1 MFRSR
6 SRPTAK
12 LAAILSV
19 FAIIA
24 SACGSNATPA
34 PSVSATTAATPGST
48 TAATPVPSPST
59 VLITPAP
66 IAAGP
71 GPNGGV
77 VVRWFIGLGAG
88 TQPAHLAP
96 EQQWVTDYN
105 KSQKDVY
112 ISVEIVDNSLAG
124 SILKTEIAAGNP
136 PDIIGPVGIEGLN
149 LFRDQLQDLAP
160 LIAAAKYTQ
169 PGVDPK
175 LADFFKIGAGGAQIG
190 LPFAVYPSFL
200 FYNKQ
205 LFDEAKLPYPPTKVG
220 DLYQGKPWDMDA
232 LALLGQKLTVDKN
245 GNDAT
250 SASFDPANVVQWGFD
265 VQYHDNSARAET
277 AMFGAGSPVADD
289 GKTAQVPDYIAAG
302 EKWFN
307 DGIWKTHF
315 IPNANQVASTLLNG
329 GGEFGSGNLAMDE
342 GHTWFTC
349 CVAPAAPAK
358 QFKFGFA
365 VTPSYKGVTVAPL
378 HVDTFSI
385 LKSTKVPDAAFKALT
400 AMVSS
405 GVLLT
410 TYGAMP
416 ADPSKQDAWFKSINA
431 NFPGITLDWSIAQD
445 ALKYPDI
452 PNNQSYVPNYAEAK
466 AAFQAFQNKVRTTA
480 GLDMDKELADLKTT
494 LQGIFDKPAN

>member
-1 MFRSR
+1 MHRTRSSPR
-6 SRPTAK
+6 K
-12 LAAILSV
+12 LATIIASV
-19 FAIIA
+19 GLIA
-24 SACGSNATPA
+24 SACGTQATPSPAASVA
-34 PSVSATTAATPGST
+34 PTTAAA
-48 TAATPVPSPST
+48 TAANTPIPSPST

-88 TQPAHLAP
+88 TQPAHLGP
-96 EQQWVTDYN
+96 EQAWITKYN
-105 KSQKDVY
+105 ASQKDVY

-160 LIAAAKYTQ
+160 LIAKANYTQ

-190 LPFAVYPSFL
+190 VPYAVYPSFL
-200 FYNKQ
+200 FYNKK

-220 DLYQGKPWDMDA
+220 DMYQGKPWDMDA

-289 GKTAQVPDYIAAG
+289 GKTAQIPDYIANG

-315 IPNANQVASTLLNG
+315 IPNANQVASTLLNA

-358 QFKFGFA
+358 QFPFGFA
-365 VTPSYKGVTVAPL
+365 VTPSYKGTTTAPL
-378 HVDTFSI
+378 HVDTFSM

-400 AMVSS
+400 AMVASPE
-405 GVLLT
+405 LLT
-410 TYGAMP
+410 IYGAMP
-416 ADPSKQDAWFKSINA
+416 ADPTKQDAWFKSINA
-431 NFPGITLDWSIAQD
+431 NFPGITLDWSIAQE

-466 AAFQAFQNKVRTTA
+466 TAFQAFQNKIRTTS
-480 GLDMDKELADLKTT
+480 GLNIDTELATLKTT

>member
-1 MFRSR
+1 MHRTRSSPR
-6 SRPTAK
+6 ALGSLLITVGI
-12 LAAILSV
+12 LAT
-19 FAIIA
+19 
-24 SACGSNATPA
+24 ACGTQATASPA
-34 PSVSATTAATPGST
+34 TSAAPTTAAA
-48 TAATPVPSPST
+48 TAANTPIPSPST

-88 TQPAHLAP
+88 TQPAHLGP
-96 EQQWVTDYN
+96 EQAWITAYN

-160 LIAAAKYTQ
+160 LVAKANYTQ

-190 LPFAVYPSFL
+190 LPYAVYPSFL
-200 FYNKQ
+200 FYNKK
-205 LFDEAKLPYPPTKVG
+205 LFDEAKLPYPPSKVG

-277 AMFGAGSPVADD
+277 AMFGAGSPVAAD
-289 GKTAQVPDYIAAG
+289 GKTAQIPDYIANG

-315 IPNANQVASTLLNG
+315 IPNANQVASTLLNA

-358 QFKFGFA
+358 QFPFGFA
-365 VTPSYKGVTVAPL
+365 VTPSYNGTTTAPL
-378 HVDTFSI
+378 HVDTFSM

-400 AMVSS
+400 AMVASPE
-405 GVLLT
+405 LLT
-410 TYGAMP
+410 IYGAMP

-431 NFPGITLDWSIAQD
+431 QFPGITLDWTIAQD

-466 AAFQAFQNKVRTTA
+466 AAFQAFQNKVRTTS
-480 GLDMDKELADLKTT
+480 GLDMDKELANLKTT

>member
-1 MFRSR
+1 MNRSR
-6 SRPTAK
+6 SGPPVLLV
-12 LAAILSV
+12 LAGVVAIL
-19 FAIIA
+19 A
-24 SACGSNATPA
+24 SACGTATTSSA
-34 PSVSATTAATPGST
+34 PSAAPSAAPTTAPSA
-48 TAATPVPSPST
+48 AATASPVI
-59 VLITPAP
+59 ITPAP

-88 TQPAHLAP
+88 TQPAHLGP
-96 EQQWVTDYN
+96 EQAWIQKYN
-105 KSQKDVY
+105 SSQKDVY

-149 LFRDQLQDLAP
+149 LFRDQLLDLAP
-160 LIAAAKYTQ
+160 LVASTGYTQ

-175 LADFFKIGAGGAQIG
+175 LSEFFKIGEGGAQIG
-190 LPFAVYPSFL
+190 LPYAVYPSYL
-200 FYNKQ
+200 YYNAA

-220 DLYQGKPWDMDA
+220 DQYQGKPWDMDA
-232 LALLGQKLTVDKN
+232 LRALAMKLTVDKN

-250 SASFDPANVVQWGFD
+250 SADFDPENVEQWGFD

-289 GKTAQVPDYIAAG
+289 GKTAQIPDYIANG

-307 DGIWKTHF
+307 DGIWKDHF
-315 IPNANQVASTLLNG
+315 IPNANQVASALLNA
-329 GGEFGSGNLAMDE
+329 GGEFGSGNLAMNA

-349 CVAPAAPAK
+349 CVAPTAPAK

-365 VTPSYKGVTVAPL
+365 VTTSYNGVTTAPL
-378 HVDTFSI
+378 HVDTFSM

-400 AMVSS
+400 AMVASPE
-405 GVLLT
+405 LLT
-410 TYGAMP
+410 IYGAMP
-416 ADPSKQDAWFKSINA
+416 ADPAKQDAWFKSIDA
-431 NFPGITLDWSIAQD
+431 NFKGIKLDWSIAQE

-466 AAFQAFQNKVRTTA
+466 TAFQAFQNKVRTTA
-480 GLDMDKELADLKTT
+480 GLDMDAELATLKTT
-494 LQGIFDKPAN
+494 LQGIFDKPVN